1 MIKVTVYEKTDSYC
15 VHCEQMRAVMDEWLN
30 HNPDVEVSVVTFSIE
45 ENLELMMEYGF
56 NSAPVYV
63 IENQDV
69 TTMTSGNNPDLL
81 VDALENRNSVWDD

>member
-30 HNPDVEVSVVTFSIE
+30 RNPDVEVSVVTFSIE

-81 VDALENRNSVWDD
+81 IDALENRNSIWDD

>member
-30 HNPDVEVSVVTFSIE
+30 HNPDAEVSVVTFSIE

-63 IENQDV
+63 IESEEV
-69 TTMTSGNNPDLL
+69 VTMTSGNNPDLL
-81 VDALENRNSVWDD
+81 IDALENRNSIWDD

>member
-15 VHCEQMRAVMDEWLN
+15 AHCEQMRAVMDEWLN
-30 HNPDVEVSVVTFSIE
+30 RNPDVEVSVVTFSIE

-63 IENQDV
+63 IENQEV

-81 VDALENRNSVWDD
+81 IDALENRNSVWDD

>member
-30 HNPDVEVSVVTFSIE
+30 RNPDVEVSVVTFSIE

-63 IENQDV
+63 IESEEV
-69 TTMTSGNNPDLL
+69 VTMTSGNNPDLL
-81 VDALENRNSVWDD
+81 IDALENRNSIWDD

>member
-30 HNPDVEVSVVTFSIE
+30 RNPDVEVSVVTFSIE

>member
-30 HNPDVEVSVVTFSIE
+30 RNPDVEVSVVTFSIE

-63 IENQDV
+63 IESEEV
-69 TTMTSGNNPDLL
+69 TTMTSGNNPDILI
-81 VDALENRNSVWDD
+81 DALENRNSIWDD